1 MKKNSILPIAEGVLR
16 GFILTLIMLLIYAA
30 VMCFVDTGDKAN
42 SIYYMITTLFS
53 IMYGA
58 IYAVRKLKKRGW
70 IVGLIV
76 SMLYMIILYAVFL
89 IGNGENAI
97 LNQGNYIRILLAAG
111 VGALS
116 GMLGINL

>member
-42 SIYYMITTLFS
+42 SIYYMITTLVS
-53 IMYGA
+53 IMYGV
-58 IYAVRKLKKRGW
+58 IYAVKKLKRRGW
-70 IVGLIV
+70 VVGLIV
-76 SMLYMIILYAVFL
+76 SMLYMIILYLVFL
-89 IGNGENAI
+89 IGNGKETVF
-97 LNQGNYIRILLAAG
+97 NQGNYIRILLAAG

-116 GMLGINL
+116 GMLGINI